1 MHVLVAPQEFK
12 GTLSAHEAALAI
24 EEGIHRFDPAWTCE
38 RMPMA
43 DGGPGTL
50 DALVHARGGERRASR
65 ALDPLQRQVEAEWAV
80 LSSGT
85 AVIECASASGL
96 WRLTPEERDPRR
108 ASTFGTGQLIAAA
121 LDAGCRELII
131 GLGGSATNDGG
142 AGMAQALGYRLLDAR
157 DRDIASGG
165 AALAMLQR
173 IDASGAHPALEAA
186 KISGAIDVTNPL
198 CGPLGAS
205 AIFGP
210 QKGAD
215 TNAVKELD
223 AALAR
228 FAAVIR
234 RDLGIDVLDLPGGG
248 AAGGLGAGLAA
259 FLGAALEPGGELVAE
274 AAGYRERLARADVV
288 ITGEGRLDGQTGFG
302 KGPATLAALARVA
315 GKRSVCIAG
324 ILGEGSEDAGEVF
337 DLIEVSGNIRDG
349 LPSPAEAAQQL
360 SAAAERVASRLA
372 VFGV

>member
-24 EEGIHRFDPAWTCE
+24 EKGIRRFDPAWTCE

-50 DALVHARGGERRASR
+50 DALLHARGGERRTSH
-65 ALDPLQRQVEAEWAV
+65 ALDPLQREVDAEWAV
-80 LSSGT
+80 LSSGA

-121 LDAGCRELII
+121 LNAGCRELII

-142 AGMAQALGYRLLDAR
+142 AGMAQALGYRLLDASGR
-157 DRDIASGG
+157 DLAPGG
-165 AALAMLQR
+165 AALADLRR
-173 IDASGAHPALEAA
+173 IDASGIHPALKSA
-186 KISGAIDVTNPL
+186 KVSGAIDVTNPL
-198 CGPLGAS
+198 CGPFGAS

-215 TNAVKELD
+215 TNAVEELD
-223 AALAR
+223 AALAH

-248 AAGGLGAGLAA
+248 AAGGLGAGLVA
-259 FLGAALEPGGELVAE
+259 FLDAALEPGGELVAG
-274 AAGYRERLARADVV
+274 AAGYRERLARTDVV

-302 KGPATLAALARVA
+302 KGPATLATLARLA

-324 ILGEGSEDAGEVF
+324 ILGEGSQDAGKVF
-337 DLIEVSGNIRDG
+337 DLIEVSGNIDGG

-372 VFGV
+372 VRGV